1 MLVQLS
7 IHSSDL
13 KTLVYLLNKIE
24 KRDQHLWNPLKN
36 ILYLQRYPMCFY
48 LLYIGA
54 AICFVKPVQIQ
65 KAKRDLL
72 ICFNCQVLS
81 ELEEYYLVRSRLG
94 NYYLFSKG
102 ETQSFQLSDA
112 QFRTMFKDY
121 SFDLENFK
129 IFRNQKH
136 WKSGAETIDPAI
148 EAHLAEERREARSR
162 LQQRGMLHEKKV
174 SQLIR
179 ERKMVREIT
188 QSEHVLVYKSIPNDP
203 KRCKVIKMLHFKQFN
218 FTLLTE
224 LKYREVKPRKERNTK
239 LYELIKI
246 IGDQKLYRNELS
258 RFIFENNTALP
269 APNPESL
276 YKPHN

>member
-13 KTLVYLLNKIE
+13 KTLVYLLNKIHKKDE
-24 KRDQHLWNPLKN
+24 HLWNPLKN

-65 KAKRDLL
+65 KQKKDLL
-72 ICFNCQVLS
+72 ICFNCEVLS
-81 ELEEYYLVRSRLG
+81 ELEEYYLVKSRLG

-102 ETQSFQLSDA
+102 ETQSFQLSEE
-112 QFRTMFKDY
+112 QFHKMFKDY
-121 SFDLENFK
+121 PFNLENFK
-129 IFRNQKH
+129 IFRNRKK
-136 WKSGAETIDPAI
+136 WKSGGDSIAPEIQQYLDN
-148 EAHLAEERREARSR
+148 ERRTALKSIESKGV
-162 LQQRGMLHEKKV
+162 LLESKMNQN
-174 SQLIR
+174 IR
-179 ERKMVREIT
+179 EKRMVREIT

-224 LKYREVKPRKERNTK
+224 LKYNGIKPRKKEKTS
-239 LYELIKI
+239 LFELIKI

-258 RFIFENNTALP
+258 RFIFENNTAPTQTGQPGKSKQKL
-269 APNPESL
+269 
-276 YKPHN
+276 